1 MHRLEKKRRFILIR
15 LANICRCNPIWKKG
29 RLPATKEI
37 KHVIEK
43 ADSERERF
51 WIAAVTARART
62 KGTKQFW
69 IQTMRRQYFNKSERY
84 LIRGTAMI
92 SACQICIIA
101 SAVHASR
108 GQRRIGERGGS
119 AGLSDGAPHHGTQER
134 DFFYYYT
141 VLHSVSIKSS
151 RTRKRYCSQ
160 NHSSHAGSSIWDPPS
175 AQILCAAQN
184 RARVPPKAEW
194 TKSFW
199 SCLH

>member
-1 MHRLEKKRRFILIR
+1 MEKRSLT
-15 LANICRCNPIWKKG
+15 CNKGNKTRYRKG
-29 RLPATKEI
+29 RLAR
-37 KHVIEK
+37 
-43 ADSERERF
+43 ERERF
-51 WIAAVTARART
+51 GIAAEPRT

-69 IQTMRRQYFNKSERY
+69 IQTMRRQYFNKSEWY

-108 GQRRIGERGGS
+108 GQRAELGVRA
-119 AGLSDGAPHHGTQER
+119 AGLLWLCYIRCQTARRTEQER

-184 RARVPPKAEW
+184 RARVPPAKAEW